1 MTIPE
6 YIRAALEASGLSE
19 YKFRERIDFCI
30 SSQGLKSCLKGEC
43 SPLASTLLKV
53 EAFSGL
59 SLDLVDARIKRG
71 IAYFQELDKHIYASQ
86 YSIREI
92 AEAVGVNHEVLR
104 RWAYA
109 CRAGG
114 PPQGSGGAKI
124 KPGIA
129 INLCDF
135 VEGRLEVRRHRKA
148 AIGKYGEENSRSNPP
163 DGKPHATAIDGNL
176 PGDNLPVDTRRA
188 VEIMRKFKL
197 GPVRLRKLKKI
208 EDSLHT
214 FEYGPYDCTLDLRR
228 APGLFK
234 AVYHPTGRLSVYREV
249 KHA

>member
-19 YKFRERIDFCI
+19 YKFCERIDFCI

-71 IAYFQELDKHIYASQ
+71 TAYFLELDKHIYASP

-92 AEAVGVNHEVLR
+92 AEAVGVSNDTLG
-104 RWAYA
+104 RWEKA

-114 PPQGSGGAKI
+114 PPQSSCGAKI

-129 INLCDF
+129 IKLCDF
-135 VEGRLEVRRHRKA
+135 VEGRLEVRQHRKA
-148 AIGKYGEENSRSNPP
+148 TNPS
-163 DGKPHATAIDGNL
+163 GRDGNL
-176 PGDNLPVDTRRA
+176 PGENLPVDTRRA
-188 VEIMRKFKL
+188 IEIMGKLNL

-214 FEYGPYDCTLDLRR
+214 FEYGSYDCTLDLRR
-228 APGLFK
+228 TPGTFK

>member
-19 YKFRERIDFCI
+19 QEFCRQLDF
-30 SSQGLKSCLKGEC
+30 SFTARALKTYLKGEC
-43 SPLASTLLKV
+43 VPTANTLLKV
-53 EAFSGL
+53 ESFSGL
-59 SLDLVDARIKRG
+59 NLDLVDARIKRG
-71 IAYFQELDKHIYASQ
+71 TAYFLELDKHIYASP

-92 AEAVGVNHEVLR
+92 AEAVGVSNDALG
-104 RWAYA
+104 RWTYA

-148 AIGKYGEENSRSNPP
+148 TNPS
-163 DGKPHATAIDGNL
+163 GRDGNL
-176 PGDNLPVDTRRA
+176 SGENLPVDTRRA
-188 VEIMRKFKL
+188 IEIMGKFNL

-214 FEYGPYDCTLDLRR
+214 FEYGSYDCTLDLRR
-228 APGLFK
+228 TPGTFK

-249 KHA
+249 KYA

>member
-19 YKFRERIDFCI
+19 QEFCRQLDF
-30 SSQGLKSCLKGEC
+30 SFTARALKTYLKGEC
-43 SPLASTLLKV
+43 VPLANTLLKV
-53 EAFSGL
+53 ESFSGL
-59 SLDLVDARIKRG
+59 NLDLVDARIKRG
-71 IAYFQELDKHIYASQ
+71 IVYFKALDKHIYASQ

-92 AEAVGVNHEVLR
+92 AEAVGVSNDTLG
-104 RWAYA
+104 RWEKA

-135 VEGRLEVRRHRKA
+135 VEGRLEVRQHRKCT
-148 AIGKYGEENSRSNPP
+148 NPS
-163 DGKPHATAIDGNL
+163 GRDGNL
-176 PGDNLPVDTRRA
+176 PGENLPIDTRLA
-188 VEIMRKFKL
+188 IEIMGKFNL

-214 FEYGPYDCTLDLRR
+214 FEYGSYDCTLDLRR
-228 APGLFK
+228 TPGTFK

>member
-148 AIGKYGEENSRSNPP
+148 TNPSGRACKYGEENPRANL
-163 DGKPHATAIDGNL
+163 HATAIDGNL
-176 PGDNLPVDTRRA
+176 PIDTRRA
-188 VEIMRKFKL
+188 IEIMGKINL
-197 GPVRLRKLKKI
+197 GPVRLRKIKKI

-228 APGLFK
+228 TPGTFM
-234 AVYHPTGRLSVYREV
+234 AVYHPTGQLSVYREV
-249 KHA
+249 KHT

>member
-6 YIRAALEASGLSE
+6 YIRSALEASGLSE
-19 YKFRERIDFCI
+19 QEFCRQLDF
-30 SSQGLKSCLKGEC
+30 SFTARALKTYLKGEC
-43 SPLASTLLKV
+43 VPLANTLLKV

-59 SLDLVDARIKRG
+59 SLDLVDTRIKRG
-71 IAYFQELDKHIYASQ
+71 TAYFLELDKHIYASQ

-92 AEAVGVNHEVLR
+92 AEAVGVSNYTLG

-109 CRAGG
+109 CQEGS

-135 VEGRLEVRRHRKA
+135 VEGQLEVRRHRKA
-148 AIGKYGEENSRSNPP
+148 TNPLAVSQKYKEENLRSNPN
-163 DGKPHATAIDGNL
+163 DVDL
-176 PGDNLPVDTRRA
+176 PIDTRRA
-188 VEIMRKFKL
+188 IEIIEKLGL
-197 GPVRLRKLKKI
+197 GPVRMRKLKKI

-228 APGLFK
+228 TPGTFK

>member
-1 MTIPE
+1 M
-6 YIRAALEASGLSE
+6 
-19 YKFRERIDFCI
+19 
-30 SSQGLKSCLKGEC
+30 KGEC
-43 SPLASTLLKV
+43 VPLANTLLKV
-53 EAFSGL
+53 ESFSGL
-59 SLDLVDARIKRG
+59 NLDLVDARIKRG
-71 IAYFQELDKHIYASQ
+71 IVYFKALDKHIYASQ

-92 AEAVGVNHEVLR
+92 AEAVGVSNDTLG
-104 RWAYA
+104 RWEKA

-114 PPQGSGGAKI
+114 PPQGSDGAKI

-135 VEGRLEVRRHRKA
+135 VEGRLEVRQHRKCT
-148 AIGKYGEENSRSNPP
+148 NPS
-163 DGKPHATAIDGNL
+163 GRDGNL
-176 PGDNLPVDTRRA
+176 PGENLPIDTRLA
-188 VEIMRKFKL
+188 IEIMGKLKL

-214 FEYGPYDCTLDLRR
+214 FEYGSYDCTLDLRR
-228 APGLFK
+228 TPGTFK

>member
-19 YKFRERIDFCI
+19 QEFCRQLDF
-30 SSQGLKSCLKGEC
+30 SFTARALKTYLKGEC
-43 SPLASTLLKV
+43 VPLASTLLKV

-148 AIGKYGEENSRSNPP
+148 TNPSGRACKYGEENPRANL
-163 DGKPHATAIDGNL
+163 HATAIDGNL
-176 PGDNLPVDTRRA
+176 PIDTRRA
-188 VEIMRKFKL
+188 IEIMGKFNL
-197 GPVRLRKLKKI
+197 GPVRLRKIKKI

-228 APGLFK
+228 TPGTFK
-234 AVYHPTGRLSVYREV
+234 AVHHPTGRLSVYREV
-249 KHA
+249 

>member
-19 YKFRERIDFCI
+19 QEFCRQLDF
-30 SSQGLKSCLKGEC
+30 SFTARALKTCLKGEC
-43 SPLASTLLKV
+43 VPLANTLLKV
-53 EAFSGL
+53 ESFSGL
-59 SLDLVDARIKRG
+59 NLDLVDARIKRG
-71 IAYFQELDKHIYASQ
+71 IVYFQALDKHIYASP

-92 AEAVGVNHEVLR
+92 AEAVGVSHEALR
-104 RWAYA
+104 KWAES

-135 VEGRLEVRRHRKA
+135 VEGRLEVRRRRKA
-148 AIGKYGEENSRSNPP
+148 TNPSGRACKYG
-163 DGKPHATAIDGNL
+163 DGNL
-176 PGDNLPVDTRRA
+176 PGENLPIDTRRA
-188 VEIMRKFKL
+188 VEIMKKFNL

-214 FEYGPYDCTLDLRR
+214 FEYGSYDCTLDLRR
-228 APGLFK
+228 TPGTFK
-234 AVYHPTGRLSVYREV
+234 AAFRPTGRLSVYREV
-249 KHA
+249 